1 MMLRRLSAY
10 SILFAMLAVV
20 GCGGKPF
27 VSPEAALET
36 YVEAYNAT
44 DKQAMARCGNDVDVR
59 NLFRTTQEDILGED
73 IYVPVRAI
81 KYEIISVNQRPRANI
96 ANYYLTEDAWIEAEF
111 RSLDDPQFHK
121 VATVRFVNRTHSFYM
136 EDPHWQLVP
145 SSGD

>member
-1 MMLRRLSAY
+1 MLRRLSA
-10 SILFAMLAVV
+10 SCVLLAMLAFV

-44 DKQAMARCGNDVDVR
+44 DKQAMARCGDDVDVR
-59 NLFRTTQEDILGED
+59 KIFLATQQDLLGED
-73 IYVPVRAI
+73 AYVPVKAI
-81 KYEIISVNQRPRANI
+81 EYKIISVNQRPRANI

-111 RSLDDPQFHK
+111 RSLDDPRFHK
-121 VATVRFVNRTHSFYM
+121 VATVRLVNRTHSFYM
-136 EDPHWQLVP
+136 EEPHWQLVP